1 MELNKFFKLVY
12 KRKYILVIVPLITV
26 FVTYFLVQKL
36 PDTFKSHARL
46 STGIVDQ
53 ASQLL
58 TNSDISQESRTA
70 QQFSNL
76 LEVFHLKRV
85 FDQVSFKLMLHDL
98 TSNKPFRPP
107 SKLMKQVNPSARAY
121 AIEVFKEKLK
131 TKEPLSLW
139 YANQNGLNQLL
150 ISMGYD
156 EETLQKKV
164 LIYRVNNSDFID
176 VDMESENPFL
186 SAFIVNTLCEEFL
199 NYYENYIRSNQIRA
213 VNFLDTLTK
222 VKYDSMNNK
231 MRQLRDYKIKNRILN
246 LNEQARTL
254 YAQITDYESR
264 LQMANKDIS
273 SFESAIEG
281 IDKKFDTKDRRYLES
296 TIVAVNQAILDTR
309 NQLQAVTDELIKSN
323 YDARVQVK
331 QDSLRALLEQQILQS
346 TDKLLVSPL
355 SNKQTLVTQR
365 INLEVSKNLALGSV
379 NSIKVE
385 IERLNKKFDLL
396 VPHEALIQNYE
407 GAVDVAGKE
416 YLEVL
421 NKFNKTT
428 YETSVGMQLHQ
439 IEAAMPSPALPSKK
453 LLLVILSGILS
464 FVFCIVILFVLFY
477 LDDAIVNAQDLANKT
492 GIPVLSF
499 LPTINTS
506 LLNLSS
512 LFKGEETNRNTIAFK
527 HLLRSL
533 RFEVERA
540 MSNQKMLVVTSLNN
554 GEGKSLIAMGLAYAF
569 SMVNKKVLLIDGNF
583 DEPTITNISG
593 TSFYLEDYLSNQ
605 VSIKDVMRE
614 GKVSI
619 MGNRGGDASLFE
631 LCDETIVKPK
641 FIYLRD
647 VFDIIIIESPSLD
660 RMNKSREWIVVSDMV
675 LGVYASGKSIKPNA
689 KQNIRFIQQLGD
701 RFAGWALNKVF
712 FNRLE
717 SMPK

>member
-26 FVTYFLVQKL
+26 IVTYFLVLKL
-36 PDTFKSHARL
+36 PDTYKSHARI

-58 TNSDISQESRTA
+58 TNSDNIQESRTS

-76 LEVFHLKRV
+76 LEVFHLKTV

-107 SKLMKQVNPSARAY
+107 SKLLKEVNPSARAY
-121 AIEVFKEKLK
+121 AIKVFTEKIK

-139 YANQNGLNQLL
+139 YANENGLNRLL

-156 EETLQKKV
+156 EQTLQKKV
-164 LIYRVNNSDFID
+164 LLYRVNNSDFID
-176 VDMESENPFL
+176 VDLETEDPFL
-186 SAFIVNTLCEEFL
+186 SAFIVNTLCKEFL
-199 NYYENYIRSNQIRA
+199 DYYENYIRSNQIRA
-213 VNFLDTLTK
+213 VNFLDTLMK

-231 MRQLRDYKIKNRILN
+231 MRQLRDYKIRNRILN
-246 LNEQARTL
+246 LNEQAKTL
-254 YAQITDYESR
+254 YTQITDYETR
-264 LQMANKDIS
+264 LQMVNKDVS
-273 SFESAIEG
+273 SYENAIEG
-281 IDKKFDTKDRRYLES
+281 IDKKFETKDRRYLES

-309 NQLQAVTDELIKSN
+309 NQLQSVTEELIKNN
-323 YDARVQVK
+323 YDSRVQK
-331 QDSLRALLEQQILQS
+331 KEDSLRTLLEQQILQS

-365 INLEVSKNLALGSV
+365 INLEVSKNLALGSIK
-379 NSIKVE
+379 SIKDE

-416 YLEVL
+416 YLEIL

-439 IEAAMPSPALPSKK
+439 IESAMPGPALPSKK
-453 LLLVILSGILS
+453 LLLVIISGVLS
-464 FVFCIVILFVLFY
+464 FVFCILILFVIFY
-477 LDDAIVNAQDLANKT
+477 LDDAIINAQDLANQT

-499 LPTINTS
+499 LPSINTS
-506 LLNLSS
+506 LLDLSS
-512 LFKGEETNRNTIAFK
+512 LLKGEEKNRNTVAFK

-533 RFEVERA
+533 RFEVEREMA
-540 MSNQKMLVVTSLNN
+540 SQKMLVITSLNN
-554 GEGKSLIAMGLAYAF
+554 GEGKSLISMGLAYAF

-593 TSFYLEDYLSNQ
+593 TSHFLEDYLKNEI
-605 VSIKDVMRE
+605 SISEVMRE

-619 MGNRGGDASLFE
+619 MGNKGGDTSLFE
-631 LCDETIVKPK
+631 LCDESIVKPK
-641 FIYLRD
+641 FTYLRD
-647 VFDIIIIESPSLD
+647 VFDVIIVESPSLD
-660 RMNKSREWIVVSDMV
+660 RMNKSREWIVIADKV
-675 LGVYASGKSIKPNA
+675 LGVYASGRSIKPNS
-689 KQNIRFIQQLGD
+689 KPNIRFIQQLGN
-701 RFAGWALNKVF
+701 RFAGWALNKVHY
-712 FNRLE
+712 NRLE
-717 SMPK
+717 SVPK

>member
-12 KRKYILVIVPLITV
+12 KRKYILVIVPIITV
-26 FVTYFLVQKL
+26 FVTYYLVRKL
-36 PDTFKSHARL
+36 PDSYNSHARI

-53 ASQLL
+53 STQLL
-58 TNSDISQESRTA
+58 TTSDFSQESRIT

-76 LEVFHLKRV
+76 LEVFHLKTIY
-85 FDQVSFKLMLHDL
+85 DQVSFQLILHDL
-98 TSNKPFRPP
+98 TSKKPFRSP
-107 SKLMKQVNPSARAY
+107 SKLIKEIGPSARAH
-121 AIEVFKEKLK
+121 AIEVFTERLK

-139 YANQNGLNQLL
+139 DKDQEGLNQLL

-156 EETLQKKV
+156 EKTLQKKIS
-164 LIYRVNNSDFID
+164 LYRVNNSDFID
-176 VDMESENPFL
+176 IEMESENTFL
-186 SAFIVNTLCEEFL
+186 SAFIVNALCKEFL
-199 NYYENYIRSNQIRA
+199 DYYGNYIRTNQLRA
-213 VNFLDTLTK
+213 VNFLDTLMK

-246 LNEQARTL
+246 LNEQAKSL
-254 YAQITDYESR
+254 YAQITDYETR
-264 LQMANKDIS
+264 LQMANKDVA
-273 SFESAIEG
+273 SFESAISG
-281 IDKKFDTKDRRYLES
+281 IDKKFDPRDRKYLES
-296 TIVAVNQAILDTR
+296 TTVAVNLAIIDTR
-309 NQLQAVTDELIKSN
+309 SQLQTVTADLIKSN
-323 YDARVQVK
+323 YDSRVKLK
-331 QDSLRALLEQQILQS
+331 QDSLRALLELQILQS

-365 INLEVSKNLALGSV
+365 ITLEVSKDLALGSI
-379 NSIKVE
+379 NSINQE

-416 YLEVL
+416 YLEIL

-428 YETSVGMQLHQ
+428 YETSLGMQLHQ
-439 IEAAMPSPALPSKK
+439 IEMAMPGPALPSKK
-453 LLLVILSGILS
+453 LLLVILSGIVS
-464 FVFCIVILFVLFY
+464 FVFCLVSLFVVFY
-477 LDDAIVNAQDLANKT
+477 LDHAIINAQDLANQT

-499 LPTINTS
+499 LPSINTT
-506 LLNLSS
+506 LLDLSS
-512 LFKGEETNRNTIAFK
+512 LSRGEETNRNAIAFK

-540 MSNQKMLVVTSLNN
+540 MGNQKMLVVTSLNN
-554 GEGKSLIAMGLAYAF
+554 GEGKSLIALGLAYAL

-593 TSFYLEDYLSNQ
+593 TTHYLEDYLSN
-605 VSIKDVMRE
+605 SISISDVMRD

-619 MGNRGGDASLFE
+619 MGNRGSDESLFE

-641 FIYLRD
+641 FTYLRD
-647 VFDIIIIESPSLD
+647 VFDVIIVESPSLD
-660 RMNKSREWIVVSDMV
+660 RMNKAREWIVVTDKV

-689 KQNIRFIQQLGD
+689 KVNIRFIQSIGD
-701 RFAGWALNKVF
+701 RFAGWVLNKVHY
-712 FNRLE
+712 NRLE